1 MKRATIGKRLAAL
14 LCAVLLTAAL
24 LPSVTAYGS
33 AKATDDSTA
42 ATATTDTA
50 AEKKTD
56 DAGTAGTTSGTTAGT
71 TTDAKTDDKSNQKD
85 AVREE
90 YERLQQQI
98 NGKRQEMDDLKNQLN
113 QIKGQKAS
121 TQQKKN
127 LLDQRN
133 AALQEEITLLE
144 EQIDVTTRSIAANEE
159 LEKHQTELFHKQ
171 IRAEEEQGTISYWS
185 VLFKATGFA
194 DLLSRMDF
202 INEIVEH
209 DQSVIDQL
217 RTLRQQLAQDK
228 ADLEQ
233 QQAELTAS
241 KTELDAQVAEA
252 TRVFEEY
259 AASEAGQQALLN
271 QQAAREKELQE
282 EIRKS
287 EEANRNNQTAVGGF
301 IWPTACRLI
310 TGGYGGR
317 DAPCPGAS
325 TYHLGVDIGA
335 SWGSDIYATKAGTVM
350 LANEGWNY
358 GLGYCVKIQH
368 DDGTSTVY
376 GHMSRV
382 IAVTGQRVAQG
393 QVIGK
398 IGSTGVSTGPH
409 LHYEIRIGGVNGT
422 AVNPLPYLP
431 GYVRYGW

>member
-1 MKRATIGKRLAAL
+1 M
-14 LCAVLLTAAL
+14 
-24 LPSVTAYGS
+24 
-33 AKATDDSTA
+33 
-42 ATATTDTA
+42 
-50 AEKKTD
+50 
-56 DAGTAGTTSGTTAGT
+56 
-71 TTDAKTDDKSNQKD
+71 
-85 AVREE
+85 
-90 YERLQQQI
+90 
-98 NGKRQEMDDLKNQLN
+98 
-113 QIKGQKAS
+113 
-121 TQQKKN
+121 
-127 LLDQRN
+127 
-133 AALQEEITLLE
+133 
-144 EQIDVTTRSIAANEE
+144 
-159 LEKHQTELFHKQ
+159 
-171 IRAEEEQGTISYWS
+171 
-185 VLFKATGFA
+185 
-194 DLLSRMDF
+194 
-202 INEIVEH
+202 
-209 DQSVIDQL
+209 
-217 RTLRQQLAQDK
+217 
-228 ADLEQ
+228 
-233 QQAELTAS
+233 
-241 KTELDAQVAEA
+241 
-252 TRVFEEY
+252 
-259 AASEAGQQALLN
+259 
-271 QQAAREKELQE
+271 
-282 EIRKS
+282 
-287 EEANRNNQTAVGGF
+287 GGF

>member
-1 MKRATIGKRLAAL
+1 MKVILLQDIRGKGKKGQMIEASDGYARNF
-14 LCAVLLTAAL
+14 L
-24 LPSVTAYGS
+24 LPRKMAIEATADNVNTMKMNDK
-33 AKATDDSTA
+33 AKA
-42 ATATTDTA
+42 
-50 AEKKTD
+50 E
-56 DAGTAGTTSGTTAGT
+56 
-71 TTDAKTDDKSNQKD
+71 
-85 AVREE
+85 
-90 YERLQQQI
+90 
-98 NGKRQEMDDLKNQLN
+98 
-113 QIKGQKAS
+113 
-121 TQQKKN
+121 
-127 LLDQRN
+127 
-133 AALQEEITLLE
+133 
-144 EQIDVTTRSIAANEE
+144 
-159 LEKHQTELFHKQ
+159 
-171 IRAEEEQGTISYWS
+171 
-185 VLFKATGFA
+185 
-194 DLLSRMDF
+194 
-202 INEIVEH
+202 
-209 DQSVIDQL
+209 
-217 RTLRQQLAQDK
+217 
-228 ADLEQ
+228 
-233 QQAELTAS
+233 
-241 KTELDAQVAEA
+241 
-252 TRVFEEY
+252 
-259 AASEAGQQALLN
+259 
-271 QQAAREKELQE
+271 QAAREKELQE

-335 SWGSDIYATKAGTVM
+335 SWGSDIYATKAGTVKV
-350 LANEGWNY
+350 ANEGWNY

-382 IAVTGQRVAQG
+382 IAVVGQRVAQG

>member
-1 MKRATIGKRLAAL
+1 MKTKLKQLTALVCAVAMMAAL
-14 LCAVLLTAAL
+14 CLAL
-24 LPSVTAYGS
+24 RPVDTAYGAGLNDQLAETRAKKQEIQQQLDKIKS
-33 AKATDDSTA
+33 DKAKAL
-42 ATATTDTA
+42 
-50 AEKKTD
+50 E
-56 DAGTAGTTSGTTAGT
+56 
-71 TTDAKTDDKSNQKD
+71 QK
-85 AVREE
+85 E
-90 YERLQQQI
+90 
-98 NGKRQEMDDLKNQLN
+98 
-113 QIKGQKAS
+113 
-121 TQQKKN
+121 
-127 LLDQRN
+127 LLDQQ
-133 AALQEEITLLE
+133 AAIIAQQIDLLE
-144 EQIDVTTRSIAANEE
+144 VQIQDTQDRITQN
-159 LEKHQTELFHKQ
+159 Q
-171 IRAEEEQGTISYWS
+171 AEEEKQYDLFCHQVRQEEERGTVSYWS

-233 QQAELTAS
+233 HQAELTAS

-287 EEANRNNQTAVGGF
+287 EEASRNNQTAVGGF
-301 IWPTACRLI
+301 I
-310 TGGYGGR
+310 
-317 DAPCPGAS
+317 
-325 TYHLGVDIGA
+325 

>member
-1 MKRATIGKRLAAL
+1 MADRAEKSRRDRREPHPLAVLAGVLAAFL
-14 LCAVLLTAAL
+14 LLAACYVGYQALHILFPQNVYETALPATVSDNVEADGVLLFDEVYVSGSGTLGYLAADGERV
-24 LPSVTAYGS
+24 S
-33 AKATDDSTA
+33 
-42 ATATTDTA
+42 
-50 AEKKTD
+50 
-56 DAGTAGTTSGTTAGT
+56 AGTAVAEIYS
-71 TTDAKTDDKSNQKD
+71 DASQ
-85 AVREE
+85 AVLR
-90 YERLQQQI
+90 QQ
-98 NGKRQEMDDLKNQLN
+98 LTQL
-113 QIKGQKAS
+113 
-121 TQQKKN
+121 T
-127 LLDQRN
+127 
-133 AALQEEITLLE
+133 
-144 EQIDVTTRSIAANEE
+144 EQIDLLQLQIKDTQDRITENEAQE
-159 LEKHQTELFHKQ
+159 EQQYQLFCRQ
-171 IRAEEEQGTISYWS
+171 VRQEEERGAVSYWS

-217 RTLRQQLAQDK
+217 RTLREQLAQDK

-335 SWGSDIYATKAGTVM
+335 SWGSDIYATKAGTVKV
-350 LANEGWNY
+350 ANEGWNY

-382 IAVTGQRVAQG
+382 IAVVGQRVAQG

>member
-1 MKRATIGKRLAAL
+1 MKTMNMISRRSFLKAAMAAATVSAL
-14 LCAVLLTAAL
+14 GLTGC
-24 LPSVTAYGS
+24 GS
-33 AKATDDSTA
+33 SASSTA
-42 ATATTDTA
+42 S
-50 AEKKTD
+50 
-56 DAGTAGTTSGTTAGT
+56 GTASSA
-71 TTDAKTDDKSNQKD
+71 A
-85 AVREE
+85 
-90 YERLQQQI
+90 
-98 NGKRQEMDDLKNQLN
+98 
-113 QIKGQKAS
+113 AS
-121 TQQKKN
+121 S
-127 LLDQRN
+127 
-133 AALQEEITLLE
+133 A
-144 EQIDVTTRSIAANEE
+144 
-159 LEKHQTELFHKQ
+159 
-171 IRAEEEQGTISYWS
+171 
-185 VLFKATGFA
+185 
-194 DLLSRMDF
+194 
-202 INEIVEH
+202 
-209 DQSVIDQL
+209 
-217 RTLRQQLAQDK
+217 
-228 ADLEQ
+228 
-233 QQAELTAS
+233 
-241 KTELDAQVAEA
+241 
-252 TRVFEEY
+252 

-422 AVNPLPYLP
+422 AINPLPYLP
-431 GYVRYGW
+431 GYIRYGW

>member
-1 MKRATIGKRLAAL
+1 M
-14 LCAVLLTAAL
+14 
-24 LPSVTAYGS
+24 
-33 AKATDDSTA
+33 
-42 ATATTDTA
+42 
-50 AEKKTD
+50 
-56 DAGTAGTTSGTTAGT
+56 
-71 TTDAKTDDKSNQKD
+71 
-85 AVREE
+85 
-90 YERLQQQI
+90 
-98 NGKRQEMDDLKNQLN
+98 
-113 QIKGQKAS
+113 
-121 TQQKKN
+121 
-127 LLDQRN
+127 
-133 AALQEEITLLE
+133 
-144 EQIDVTTRSIAANEE
+144 
-159 LEKHQTELFHKQ
+159 
-171 IRAEEEQGTISYWS
+171 
-185 VLFKATGFA
+185 
-194 DLLSRMDF
+194 
-202 INEIVEH
+202 
-209 DQSVIDQL
+209 
-217 RTLRQQLAQDK
+217 
-228 ADLEQ
+228 
-233 QQAELTAS
+233 
-241 KTELDAQVAEA
+241 AEA

>member
-1 MKRATIGKRLAAL
+1 MLPQPVLRRQA
-14 LCAVLLTAAL
+14 AVLPLPHCHRLPVRASGGELIGVDQAVVRGPSDTVCADDDQPTAIVRFAAQADGTAAGL
-24 LPSVTAYGS
+24 QRLRHRRDLPCFSVQQGAGGVACIVVIS
-33 AKATDDSTA
+33 VQPDIPA
-42 ATATTDTA
+42 AVIA
-50 AEKKTD
+50 
-56 DAGTAGTTSGTTAGT
+56 
-71 TTDAKTDDKSNQKD
+71 
-85 AVREE
+85 
-90 YERLQQQI
+90 QQI
-98 NGKRQEMDDLKNQLN
+98 DLLELQIKDTQDRITENEAQEEQQYQLFCRQVRQE
-113 QIKGQKAS
+113 
-121 TQQKKN
+121 
-127 LLDQRN
+127 
-133 AALQEEITLLE
+133 EERGA
-144 EQIDVTTRSIAANEE
+144 V
-159 LEKHQTELFHKQ
+159 
-171 IRAEEEQGTISYWS
+171 SYWS

-217 RTLRQQLAQDK
+217 RTLREQLAQDK

-335 SWGSDIYATKAGTVM
+335 SWGSDIYATKAGTVKV
-350 LANEGWNY
+350 ANEGWNY

-382 IAVTGQRVAQG
+382 IAVVGQRVAQG

>member
-1 MKRATIGKRLAAL
+1 MKQKIKRLTALVCAVAMMAAL
-14 LCAVLLTAAL
+14 CLAL
-24 LPSVTAYGS
+24 RPVDTAYGAS
-33 AKATDDSTA
+33 LNDQLAETRAKKQEIQQQLDQIKSDKAKAL
-42 ATATTDTA
+42 
-50 AEKKTD
+50 E
-56 DAGTAGTTSGTTAGT
+56 
-71 TTDAKTDDKSNQKD
+71 QK
-85 AVREE
+85 E
-90 YERLQQQI
+90 
-98 NGKRQEMDDLKNQLN
+98 
-113 QIKGQKAS
+113 
-121 TQQKKN
+121 
-127 LLDQRN
+127 LLDQQ
-133 AALQEEITLLE
+133 AAVIAQQIDLLELQIKDTQDRITENEAQEE
-144 EQIDVTTRSIAANEE
+144 Q
-159 LEKHQTELFHKQ
+159 QYQLFCRQ
-171 IRAEEEQGTISYWS
+171 VRQEEERGAVSYWS

-252 TRVFEEY
+252 IDAMLYFMQEVRRQKFEKLPKEL
-259 AASEAGQQALLN
+259 Q
-271 QQAAREKELQE
+271 ELQE

-335 SWGSDIYATKAGTVM
+335 SWGSDIYATKAGTVKV
-350 LANEGWNY
+350 ANEGWNY

-382 IAVTGQRVAQG
+382 IAVVGQRVAQG

>member
-1 MKRATIGKRLAAL
+1 MKSKLKQLTALVCAVAMMAAL
-14 LCAVLLTAAL
+14 CLAL
-24 LPSVTAYGS
+24 RPVDTAYGAS
-33 AKATDDSTA
+33 LNDQLAETRAKKQEIQQQLDKIKSDKAKAL
-42 ATATTDTA
+42 
-50 AEKKTD
+50 E
-56 DAGTAGTTSGTTAGT
+56 
-71 TTDAKTDDKSNQKD
+71 QK
-85 AVREE
+85 E
-90 YERLQQQI
+90 
-98 NGKRQEMDDLKNQLN
+98 
-113 QIKGQKAS
+113 
-121 TQQKKN
+121 
-127 LLDQRN
+127 LLDQQ
-133 AALQEEITLLE
+133 AAIIAQQIDLLE
-144 EQIDVTTRSIAANEE
+144 VQIQDTQDRITQN
-159 LEKHQTELFHKQ
+159 Q
-171 IRAEEEQGTISYWS
+171 AEEEKQYDLFCHQVRQEEERGTVSYWS

-287 EEANRNNQTAVGGF
+287 EEASRKDQTAVGGF
-301 IWPTACRLI
+301 IWPTASRLV

-398 IGSTGVSTGPH
+398 VGSTGVSTGPH

>member
-1 MKRATIGKRLAAL
+1 MKSKLKQLTALVCAVAMMAAL
-14 LCAVLLTAAL
+14 CLAVR
-24 LPSVTAYGS
+24 PVDTAYGAGLNDQLAETRAKKQEIQQQLDKIKS
-33 AKATDDSTA
+33 DKAKAL
-42 ATATTDTA
+42 
-50 AEKKTD
+50 E
-56 DAGTAGTTSGTTAGT
+56 
-71 TTDAKTDDKSNQKD
+71 QK
-85 AVREE
+85 E
-90 YERLQQQI
+90 
-98 NGKRQEMDDLKNQLN
+98 
-113 QIKGQKAS
+113 
-121 TQQKKN
+121 
-127 LLDQRN
+127 LLDQQ
-133 AALQEEITLLE
+133 AAIIAQQIDLLE
-144 EQIDVTTRSIAANEE
+144 VQIQDTQDRITQN
-159 LEKHQTELFHKQ
+159 Q
-171 IRAEEEQGTISYWS
+171 AEEEKQYDLFCHQVRQEEERGTVSYWS

-233 QQAELTAS
+233 HQAELTAS

-409 LHYEIRIGGVNGT
+409 LHYEIRIGRVNGT

>member
-1 MKRATIGKRLAAL
+1 MKQKIKRLTAL
-14 LCAVLLTAAL
+14 VCAVAMMAVLCVTLA
-24 LPSVTAYGS
+24 PVNTAYGATLNEQLAEPRAKKQEIQQQLDQIKS
-33 AKATDDSTA
+33 DKAKAL
-42 ATATTDTA
+42 
-50 AEKKTD
+50 E
-56 DAGTAGTTSGTTAGT
+56 
-71 TTDAKTDDKSNQKD
+71 QK
-85 AVREE
+85 E
-90 YERLQQQI
+90 
-98 NGKRQEMDDLKNQLN
+98 
-113 QIKGQKAS
+113 
-121 TQQKKN
+121 
-127 LLDQRN
+127 LLDQQ
-133 AALQEEITLLE
+133 AAVIAQQIDLLQLQIKDTQDRITENEAQEE
-144 EQIDVTTRSIAANEE
+144 Q
-159 LEKHQTELFHKQ
+159 QYQLFCRQ
-171 IRAEEEQGTISYWS
+171 VRQEEERGTVSYWS

-194 DLLSRMDF
+194 ALLSRMDF

-217 RTLRQQLAQDK
+217 RALREQL
-228 ADLEQ
+228 
-233 QQAELTAS
+233 
-241 KTELDAQVAEA
+241 
-252 TRVFEEY
+252 
-259 AASEAGQQALLN
+259 
-271 QQAAREKELQE
+271 EKELQE

-431 GYVRYGW
+431 GYIRYGW

>member
-1 MKRATIGKRLAAL
+1 M
-14 LCAVLLTAAL
+14 V
-24 LPSVTAYGS
+24 
-33 AKATDDSTA
+33 
-42 ATATTDTA
+42 
-50 AEKKTD
+50 
-56 DAGTAGTTSGTTAGT
+56 
-71 TTDAKTDDKSNQKD
+71 
-85 AVREE
+85 
-90 YERLQQQI
+90 
-98 NGKRQEMDDLKNQLN
+98 
-113 QIKGQKAS
+113 
-121 TQQKKN
+121 
-127 LLDQRN
+127 
-133 AALQEEITLLE
+133 
-144 EQIDVTTRSIAANEE
+144 
-159 LEKHQTELFHKQ
+159 
-171 IRAEEEQGTISYWS
+171 
-185 VLFKATGFA
+185 
-194 DLLSRMDF
+194 F

-217 RTLRQQLAQDK
+217 RALREQLAQDK

-317 DAPCPGAS
+317 DAPCPGAN

-382 IAVTGQRVAQG
+382 IAVAGQRVAQG

-422 AVNPLPYLP
+422 AINPLPYLP
-431 GYVRYGW
+431 GYIRYGW